1 MSVPQVARLAHSAKA
16 MSEFILGA
24 HHGRPVAS
32 ETAPQVAAAGTGAAA
47 VMMLTSRDEHAA
59 HGGVA
64 EMISETGIVMS
75 RAAIPPR
82 ATESGNALPR
92 TNGRGESAVEY
103 STGTAIYYGST
114 IALQAIDP
122 PPYARI
128 RFCPDSLLTDRRTTE
143 GSFVSVQGVNAE
155 RALRRRPRSRL
166 CSPSGIRSG
175 TKRVRARRHSVTE
188 VFRRQIL
195 QTRVL
200 FAMAIVCGFSWD
212 VARSARESP
221 AYA

>member
-47 VMMLTSRDEHAA
+47 VAMLTSRDEHAA

-122 PPYARI
+122 PPTREFA
-128 RFCPDSLLTDRRTTE
+128 FVLTR
-143 GSFVSVQGVNAE
+143 
-155 RALRRRPRSRL
+155 
-166 CSPSGIRSG
+166 CSPTGAPRRVVAHANSLGIALGCEYFLS
-175 TKRVRARRHSVTE
+175 TKPHAFTTCLNTTWMRH
-188 VFRRQIL
+188 
-195 QTRVL
+195 VL
-200 FAMAIVCGFSWD
+200 RCLTG
-212 VARSARESP
+212 
-221 AYA
+221 